1 MREQRC
7 GWAGRGRRSA
17 CSTTA
22 GVVCAPTPGS
32 RWSRTTTTAP
42 AGCGACCAVR
52 ATCSNPATSAPRGGG
67 TGRCHRPR
75 SWAPGSGT
83 RRTARAR
90 TGEWCGAVAV
100 ARGYL
105 AHCSPPT
112 TTPPTCTLY
121 RPAAPTPCPRAWKPG
136 TPNGASSEHRVRT
149 PDQQGHAMRR
159 SRDLGSACLV
169 HVVGR
174 DGTQL
179 CEGAREVCAR
189 AAQVGGIVG
198 GVGLFDRLV
207 EACHHGVDRVQ
218 GVDEAAQRV
227 VQGPGGDVRV
237 GGGVGEIVR
246 QVD

>member
-1 MREQRC
+1 SGQSSSLLSM
-7 GWAGRGRRSA
+7 ASVA
-17 CSTTA
+17 VTVTA
-22 GVVCAPTPGS
+22 GADRG
-32 RWSRTTTTAP
+32 
-42 AGCGACCAVR
+42 AG
-52 ATCSNPATSAPRGGG
+52 P
-67 TGRCHRPR
+67 
-75 SWAPGSGT
+75 SG
-83 RRTARAR
+83 
-90 TGEWCGAVAV
+90 
-100 ARGYL
+100 
-105 AHCSPPT
+105 
-112 TTPPTCTLY
+112 
-121 RPAAPTPCPRAWKPG
+121 
-136 TPNGASSEHRVRT
+136 
-149 PDQQGHAMRR
+149 R

-198 GVGLFDRLV
+198 GVGLLDRLV